1 MKAEK
6 TQKLSNAEKI
16 ALLKQADKMMPFA
29 QNVAAAPSAAPPPGW
44 KVLATADPKQ
54 GNSGLFAKIYE
65 RTTPALPGTPKYIV
79 AFRGTKVKDFNDLS
93 SDVEI
98 AFLKIPRQYWQALA
112 FVQNT
117 CRENGVDPAEMEFTG
132 HSLGGYLAHTVG
144 TTLGAKHIWTFNA
157 PGPSRKIAR
166 RLEKEIPG
174 ISAPP
179 GKGLVQIRTAN
190 DITSIWGYKEGI
202 TISLAMQGRPHN
214 LRNLAAA
221 IKDTIN
227 GKPLRPVALP
237 PKDSLA
243 AIFDAVASRIARA
256 RLAAR
261 IVKDIVGGKL
271 EKSPPP
277 RGA

>member
-16 ALLKQADKMMPFA
+16 ALLKQADKIMPFA

-44 KVLATADPKQ
+44 KVLASSDPTQ

-65 RTTPALPGTPKYIV
+65 RTMPALPGTPKYIV
-79 AFRGTKVKDFNDLS
+79 AFQGTKLS
-93 SDVEI
+93 NLSDIGSDMEI
-98 AFLKIPRQYWQALA
+98 AFLKIPRQYGQALA

-117 CRENGVDPAEMEFTG
+117 CRENGIDPAEIEFTG
-132 HSLGGYLAHTVG
+132 HSLGGYLARTVG

-166 RLEKEIPG
+166 RLEKSIPG
-174 ISAPP
+174 MSSPP
-179 GKGLVQIRTAN
+179 GKGLVQIRIAN
-190 DITSIWGYKEGI
+190 DIASVWGYKEGI

-214 LRNLAAA
+214 LGNLAAA

-227 GKPLRPVALP
+227 GKPLKPAALP
-237 PKDSLA
+237 PKDSLTSV
-243 AIFDAVASRIARA
+243 FDALAGKIARA
-256 RLAAR
+256 RLAAK
-261 IVKDIVGGKL
+261 IVKDIVGGPIK
-271 EKSPPP
+271 KSPPP
-277 RGA
+277 RA